1 MCLQSP
7 HLRVETTLVVHQ
19 FYFLTIV
26 LRTLYAPV
34 SQHTSALAAF
44 VATSS
49 RQAVDVILFMRTI
62 IGGKRQGSQADLNRG
77 IQKRQRRMDKLAE
90 GVCLV
95 WLIYAYIQHRMRM

>member
-7 HLRVETTLVVHQ
+7 HLRVETTLVVQ
-19 FYFLTIV
+19 RTRFLTIV

-34 SQHTSALAAF
+34 TSALAAF

-49 RQAVDVILFMRTI
+49 RQAVDVILFMPTI
-62 IGGKRQGSQADLNRG
+62 IGGKRQGSQADLDRG
-77 IQKRQRRMDKLAE
+77 IQKRQGRMDKLAE

-95 WLIYAYIQHRMRM
+95 WLIYAYIQHRMHM

>member
-7 HLRVETTLVVHQ
+7 HLRVETTLVVHRTR
-19 FYFLTIV
+19 FLTIV

-49 RQAVDVILFMRTI
+49 RQAVDVILFMPTV
-62 IGGKRQGSQADLNRG
+62 IGGKRQGSQADSDRG
-77 IQKRQRRMDKLAE
+77 IQKRQWRRDKPAE

-95 WLIYAYIQHRMRM
+95 WLIYAYIRHRMRM